1 MLACEQHILYVF
13 PGQGAQYEGMGG
25 DIHHEY
31 AAARRVYEKASDVL
45 GYDVAELSFND
56 PDRRLNQTRFTQP
69 ALLTHSIA
77 CLEVFRDL
85 TDDRLRPAMAAGHS
99 LGEYSALVAAKVLSF
114 ESALTLVQKRG
125 ESMGTYGEGEMS
137 AFPLDLDTI
146 RAIAVRHHCAVAG
159 CNLPDQTVIGGRG
172 EDLASVE
179 QEVQERFGRKR
190 PVRLKTE
197 GAFHTYYMIKAA
209 QHFRPALETAK
220 FDLSEVRVLSNFTGG
235 YHESDPIDIRARL
248 FFQLFHPVLWHSNL
262 RTALADGARM
272 IIEFGG
278 GIGAAS
284 DPGGK
289 RPNLEGM
296 TKRTLRAS
304 NHEALYLAAINSRTL
319 RKAADFVR
327 GIENLLEEPHDD
339 MPGPATPGTNG
350 TAVDEVWFHLFVPTR
365 DGVVNENTA
374 NAVSRVNEL
383 GLSSVVQIIQQSSD
397 ENLECLQQLVGEECQ
412 TPSPYLEKV
421 MGGGT
426 GAVLY
431 YTGEEMEAELVELR
445 QRLRAP
451 GYGSREES

>member
-1 MLACEQHILYVF
+1 MLACERHILYVF
-13 PGQGAQYEGMGG
+13 PGQGSQYKGMGG
-25 DIHHEY
+25 DLYHKY
-31 AAARRVYEKASDVL
+31 AAARRVYEKASGVL

-56 PDRRLNQTRFTQP
+56 PEEQLNQTRYTQP

-85 TDDRLRPAMAAGHS
+85 TDDRLRPAVAAGHS

-114 ESALTLVQKRG
+114 ESALELVQKRG
-125 ESMGTYGEGEMS
+125 ELMGTYGEGEMT

-146 RAIAVRHHCAVAG
+146 RPIAERYYCAVSG

-197 GAFHTYYMIKAA
+197 GAFHTYYMVKAA
-209 QHFRPALETAK
+209 QHFRALLETAT
-220 FDLSEVRVLSNFTGG
+220 FNQSEVRVLSNFAGG
-235 YHESDPIDIRARL
+235 YHKSDPADVRARL

-262 RTALADGARM
+262 QTALVDGTQM

-296 TKRTLRAS
+296 TKKALRTS
-304 NHEALYLAAINSRTL
+304 NHEALYMAAINGPSI
-319 RKAADFVR
+319 RKAAGFVR
-327 GIENLLEEPHDD
+327 GIARLVKEPPDD
-339 MPGPATPGTNG
+339 MPNPATFGTNSR
-350 TAVDEVWFHLFVPTR
+350 AVGESWFHLFVPTR
-365 DGVVNENTA
+365 HGVVNENTA

-383 GLSSVVQIIQQSSD
+383 GLSSVVQIIQQASD
-397 ENLECLQQLVGEECQ
+397 DNLECLQHLVGEECQ

-421 MGGGT
+421 IGCET

-431 YTGEEMEAELVELR
+431 YTGEEMEAELVDLR
-445 QRLRAP
+445 RRLRAP
-451 GYGSREES
+451 AYGFREEF